1 MSYNMTNVLG
11 LLFANTH
18 EGSVPEL
25 AAKRT
30 TASIPFGGRFR
41 MVDFLLSGMSN
52 SGMSKV
58 GIITRSNYQSL
69 LDHIGSA
76 RPWDLARTDGGLTLL
91 APFGRNNDN
100 GLFKGKLDALSS
112 CLSYIRHTGC
122 EYVVLSDCDLV
133 INPDFTHLLDVHI
146 ESGADITAVCHTDNY
161 TEEETKDSAC
171 FKVGSNGRVEAVS
184 INRALA
190 GKRTMDLNI
199 YVMKTSLLLSLVEDL
214 VSLGKFSFSV
224 DVIQG
229 KCAELNIHAY
239 EFSGFYRRICDLE
252 SYYHAN
258 MALLD
263 YKNLSQ
269 LNLRERPIYT
279 KDRADAPA
287 KYGYDSKVNNSLVAN
302 GCVIEGV
309 VENSIL
315 FRGVKV
321 AKGAVVRNSIL
332 MQDCSVGEN
341 AKVENIITDKNVTV
355 GDGVS
360 VTSAE
365 SCPLFIAKGRTVK

>member
-1 MSYNMTNVLG
+1 MTNVLG
-11 LLFANTH
+11 ILFANSH
-18 EGSVPEL
+18 EDDVPEL
-25 AAKRT
+25 ASKRT
-30 TASIPFGGRFR
+30 IASVPFGGRFR

-58 GIITRSNYQSL
+58 GVITRSNYQSL

-76 RPWDLARTDGGLTLL
+76 RPWDLARTDGGLTFL
-91 APFGRNNDN
+91 APYGRNNDSG

-133 INPDFTHLLDVHI
+133 INPDLHHLLDVHI

-161 TEEETKDSAC
+161 SEEETKDAGC
-171 FKVGSNGRVEAVS
+171 FKVASDGRVEAVA
-184 INRALA
+184 INRAMA
-190 GKRTMDLNI
+190 GRRTMDLNI
-199 YVMKTSLLLSLVEDL
+199 YVLRTSLLISLVEEL
-214 VSLGKFSFSV
+214 VPLGKFSFSQ
-224 DVIQG
+224 DVLQG
-229 KCAELNIHAY
+229 KVHELNIHAY
-239 EFSGFYRRICDLE
+239 EFSGFFRRICDLE

-263 YKNLSQ
+263 HDNLAQ
-269 LNLRERPIYT
+269 LMLRERPVYT

-287 KYGYDSKVNNSLVAN
+287 MYGFDSSVRNSLIAN
-302 GCVIEGV
+302 GCVIEGI
-309 VENSIL
+309 VENSVL

-321 AKGAVVRNSIL
+321 GKGTVVKNSIL
-332 MQDCSVGEN
+332 MQDTVVGEN
-341 AKVENIITDKNVTV
+341 AKVENIVTDKNVAI
-355 GDGVS
+355 GDGIS

-365 SCPLFIAKGRTVK
+365 SCPIYIAKGRTLK